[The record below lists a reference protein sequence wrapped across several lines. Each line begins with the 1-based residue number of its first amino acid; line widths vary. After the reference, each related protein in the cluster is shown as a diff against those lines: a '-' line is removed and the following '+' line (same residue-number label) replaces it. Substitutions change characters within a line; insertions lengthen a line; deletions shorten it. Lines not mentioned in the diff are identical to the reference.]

1 MTLSM
6 WVNLAALPGFGV
18 EAKLVS
24 WGNIDATNDVI
35 RGLPDGLNSFVGI
48 GYSGG
53 TAYLHAQI
61 RSPLDTI
68 HAFKGS
74 PSDNYIGYAPPIP
87 QKGQQSSTRASA
99 QGHYP
104 GKLVAMYEMTIIASS
119 AVPNHSHCEGS
130 ASGSRSFVISAWP
143 SARERLRGRPA
154 KQLSAE
160 RQTLDRRGWRR
171 RR

>member
-1 MTLSM
+1 LNRAKINIIGQKLYARRPVICGDGHSGSASVSSSSKMTLSM

-68 HAFKGS
+68 HAFKGR
-74 PSDNYIGYAPPIP
+74 PSDNYIGYAPPIR
-87 QKGQQSSTRASA
+87 QKGASLNQSERARA
-99 QGHYP
+99 
-104 GKLVAMYEMTIIASS
+104 
-119 AVPNHSHCEGS
+119 
-130 ASGSRSFVISAWP
+130 
-143 SARERLRGRPA
+143 
-154 KQLSAE
+154 LS
-160 RQTLDRRGWRR
+160 RQTDHQRNDSHGEQRRPKPKPLRR
-171 RR
+171 LGVGLHLV

>member
-1 MTLSM
+1 M

-48 GYSGG
+48 SYSGG
-53 TAYLHAQI
+53 TAYLDAQI

-87 QKGQQSSTRASA
+87 QKGQHPSPERARKGTIPGSS
-99 QGHYP
+99 
-104 GKLVAMYEMTIIASS
+104 
-119 AVPNHSHCEGS
+119 
-130 ASGSRSFVISAWP
+130 SRCT
-143 SARERLRGRPA
+143 
-154 KQLSAE
+154 K
-160 RQTLDRRGWRR
+160 
-171 RR
+171 

>member
-48 GYSGG
+48 SYSGG
-53 TAYLHAQI
+53 TAYLDAQI

-99 QGHYP
+99 QGHYR
-104 GKLVAMYEMTIIASS
+104 GKLTTNEMTVMASS
-119 AVPNHSHCEGS
+119 VAQNQSHCEGS
-130 ASGSRSFVISAWP
+130 ASGSI
-143 SARERLRGRPA
+143 
-154 KQLSAE
+154 
-160 RQTLDRRGWRR
+160 
-171 RR
+171 

>member
-6 WVNLAALPGFGV
+6 WVNLPPLPGFGV

-48 GYSGG
+48 SYSGG
-53 TAYLHAQI
+53 TAYLDAQI

-74 PSDNYIGYAPPIP
+74 PSD
-87 QKGQQSSTRASA
+87 
-99 QGHYP
+99 
-104 GKLVAMYEMTIIASS
+104 
-119 AVPNHSHCEGS
+119 
-130 ASGSRSFVISAWP
+130 
-143 SARERLRGRPA
+143 
-154 KQLSAE
+154 
-160 RQTLDRRGWRR
+160 D
-171 RR
+171 